1 MLTEEKFA
9 AERSKVMKAANQGID
24 SNIPLAAVQKKY
36 LKNLLLYAM
45 MSATANETVSNRNF
59 IKLVNRLFKRYLKQ
73 IILKNGDDGD
83 DDDDD
88 VEEGLNV
95 DLNKIL
101 ADEALLSLEELQA
114 ILTPGNIVAQIKANT
129 NGMTQRQIL
138 DKLLAL
144 RDMKANHR
152 ETPEEARE
160 REQRQKEYELQKK
173 RERAME
179 MANMMERVNVRGDY
193 SR

>member
-59 IKLVNRLFKRYLKQ
+59 IKLVNRLFKEYLKQ
-73 IILKNGDDGD
+73 IILKNGD

-114 ILTPGNIVAQIKANT
+114 ILTPGNIVSQIKANT

>member
-1 MLTEEKFA
+1 MDTEEKFA
-9 AERSKVMKAANQGID
+9 AERAKVMKAASSGID
-24 SNIPLAAVQKKY
+24 SNIPLATVQKKY

-73 IILKNGDDGD
+73 IILKNGDD
-83 DDDDD
+83 DDDD

-95 DLNKIL
+95 DLNQIL
-101 ADEALLSLEELQA
+101 ANEDLLDLQELEA
-114 ILTPGNIVAQIKANT
+114 ILTPGNIVAQIKSST
-129 NGMTQRQIL
+129 QGMSQRQIL
-138 DKLLAL
+138 NKLLAL

-160 REQRQKEYELQKK
+160 REKRQKEYELQKK
-173 RERAME
+173 RQRMME
-179 MANMMERVNVRGDY
+179 MVNTRDDY

>member
-1 MLTEEKFA
+1 MVTEEKFA
-9 AERSKVMKAANQGID
+9 AERSKVMHAANHGID

-73 IILKNGDDGD
+73 IILKNGDD
-83 DDDDD
+83 DDDD
-88 VEEGLNV
+88 VEEGLHV

-101 ADEALLSLEELQA
+101 ANEELLDLQELGA
-114 ILTPGNIVAQIKANT
+114 ILTPGNIVALIKNNT
-129 NGMTQRQIL
+129 NGMSQRQIL
-138 DKLLAL
+138 NKLLAL

-160 REQRQKEYELQKK
+160 REERQKEYELQKK
-173 RERAME
+173 RQRMME
-179 MANMMERVNVRGDY
+179 MVNTNTRDF

>member
-1 MLTEEKFA
+1 MDTEEKFA
-9 AERSKVMKAANQGID
+9 AERAKVMKAASNGID
-24 SNIPLAAVQKKY
+24 SNIPLATVQKKY

-73 IILKNGDDGD
+73 IILKNGDD
-83 DDDDD
+83 DDDD

-95 DLNKIL
+95 DLNQIL
-101 ADEALLSLEELQA
+101 ANEDLLDLQELEA
-114 ILTPGNIVAQIKANT
+114 ILTPGNIVAQIKSST
-129 NGMTQRQIL
+129 QGMSQRQIL
-138 DKLLAL
+138 NKLLAL

-160 REQRQKEYELQKK
+160 REKRQKEYELQKK
-173 RERAME
+173 RQRMME
-179 MANMMERVNVRGDY
+179 MVNTRDDY

>member
-73 IILKNGDDGD
+73 IILKNGDD
-83 DDDDD
+83 DDDD

-114 ILTPGNIVAQIKANT
+114 ILTPGNIVSQIKANT

>member
-1 MLTEEKFA
+1 MVTEEKFA
-9 AERSKVMKAANQGID
+9 AERSKVMHAANHGID

-45 MSATANETVSNRNF
+45 MSATANEAVSNRNF

-73 IILKNGDDGD
+73 IILKNGDD
-83 DDDDD
+83 DDDD
-88 VEEGLNV
+88 VEEGLHV

-101 ADEALLSLEELQA
+101 ANEELLDLQELGA
-114 ILTPGNIVAQIKANT
+114 ILTPGNIVALIKNNT
-129 NGMTQRQIL
+129 NGMSQRQIL
-138 DKLLAL
+138 NKLLAL

-160 REQRQKEYELQKK
+160 REERQKEYELQKK
-173 RERAME
+173 RQRMME
-179 MANMMERVNVRGDY
+179 MVNTNTRDF